1 MKFDSLLTS
10 KRILKVIESYLVLS
24 PFSEHGRICGVSNKL
39 FEIRMDLTCKNV
51 RLNILTDSRKQNRKN
66 LGWNT
71 TNEMEKF
78 QSCVVFEVTKVFL
91 RLAVYDRGR
100 SNDLKV
106 FHTYHYLR
114 KRKPLSQNNHSRYPT
129 WLKRKTRLDFLE

>member
-51 RLNILTDSRKQNRKN
+51 RLNILTDSRKQNRKIWVETLQMKWKSFN
-66 LGWNT
+66 L
-71 TNEMEKF
+71 
-78 QSCVVFEVTKVFL
+78 V
-91 RLAVYDRGR
+91 
-100 SNDLKV
+100 
-106 FHTYHYLR
+106 
-114 KRKPLSQNNHSRYPT
+114 
-129 WLKRKTRLDFLE
+129 